1 MIRFNSLKKK
11 PKIWNVAVL
20 SAIELLVLFIL
31 VPLEPFHRV
40 GVLVSIMIYLIAVIG
55 CLIHALI
62 RQLRYNPY
70 SYNTIYYIGFSF
82 FLVMILIVVI
92 YALRICFGPNAEDYS
107 RLMVI
112 GIIAN
117 AASRYWFFTA
127 PFILVFS
134 VALFI
139 SNISLIR
146 HEGKRLVNLLGIILS
161 VMMVGTWII
170 LYKES
175 MFLSGSELE
184 VMIMECI
191 INMFSTIYLYFE
203 CMLLGTIFANII
215 VVNYKPDYDQ
225 DYIIILGC
233 GLMKDGMPTP
243 LLRGRCDRAIR
254 FAREQEE
261 KTGKSPIFITSGGQG
276 PDEVI
281 SESQSMTNYLI
292 SQGIPES
299 QIRQEDRST
308 DTYENMRNSKE
319 IIMSENKDAKMLY
332 STTNFHVFRSG
343 IKARRVKMK
352 AIGIGQKTAWY
363 FWPNASVR
371 EFIGILTE
379 HRLKQGLILGGM
391 VAFFIITTIL
401 SYKLM

>member
-1 MIRFNSLKKK
+1 MIRFNTLIKK

-20 SAIELLVLFIL
+20 SVIELIVLLIL
-31 VPLEPFHRV
+31 VPMEPFHRV
-40 GVLVSIMIYLIAVIG
+40 AAILSMMIYLIAVIG
-55 CLIHALI
+55 CLINALI

-70 SYNTIYYIGFSF
+70 SYNTIYYIGFSL
-82 FLVMILIVVI
+82 FLTMILFIVI
-92 YALRICFGPNAEDYS
+92 YALTVCFGPHAEDYS
-107 RLMVI
+107 RLMVM
-112 GIIAN
+112 GIIVN
-117 AASRYWFFTA
+117 SPSHYWFFTA
-127 PFILVFS
+127 PFIFLFS
-134 VALFI
+134 SALFV

-161 VMMVGTWII
+161 VMMVGAWLI

-175 MFLSGSELE
+175 MYLSGSELE

-233 GLMKDGMPTP
+233 GLMKDGTPTP

-254 FAREQEE
+254 FAREQVE
-261 KTGKSPIFITSGGQG
+261 KTGKAPVFITSGGQG
-276 PDEVI
+276 LDEVI
-281 SESQSMTNYLI
+281 SESQSMTDYLV
-292 SQGIPES
+292 SQGIPAS

-308 DTYENMRNSKE
+308 DTFENMRNSRE
-319 IIMSENKDAKMLY
+319 IIMAENKDARVLY

-371 EFIGILTE
+371 EFVGILTE

-391 VAFFIITTIL
+391 IAFYIITTIL
-401 SYKLM
+401 SYKFY